1 MRIRFALFL
10 MFLID
15 QSYNVVSISL
25 CVCLLCNLGWTL
37 GAVLYENSLIE
48 YDCEHAAAAAVA
60 DDDDDD
66 DVDIR
71 VMLSRLLIVGDDK
84 NIS

>member
-1 MRIRFALFL
+1 M
-10 MFLID
+10 
-15 QSYNVVSISL
+15 
-25 CVCLLCNLGWTL
+25 
-37 GAVLYENSLIE
+37 GAVLYENSQIE
-48 YDCEHAAAAAVA
+48 YDCEHAAAAAAAAA
-60 DDDDDD
+60 DDDDDV